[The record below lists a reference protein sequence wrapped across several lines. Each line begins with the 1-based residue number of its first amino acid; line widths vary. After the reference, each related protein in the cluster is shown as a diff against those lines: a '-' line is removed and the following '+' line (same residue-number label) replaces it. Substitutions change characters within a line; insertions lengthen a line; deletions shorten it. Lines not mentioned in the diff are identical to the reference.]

1 MTDTDTPTTDTPTTG
16 TPTTGTPTTGT
27 PTTDTPTAA
36 PLDLLAIGETMVM
49 VTPSH
54 GGGLTTDNTF
64 VLRPG
69 GAESNVA
76 ALMARLGHTTAWAG
90 AVGADPFG
98 ELITGTLRGQ
108 GVDVG
113 LVRRDA
119 VRPTAVYFK
128 HPTDEG
134 TQVFYYRTGSAA
146 TAMHT
151 GDIAAWRTRPARLT
165 HLSGITAA
173 ISGQS
178 LDLVRHLVRDRPLGP
193 APLSFDVNHRPV
205 LWGPGRG
212 PAELLDLA
220 RRSDIVFV
228 GRDEAQAL
236 WGTSDA
242 RSVRDLLPEPAH
254 LVVKDAAVEAVA
266 FTPDGLFRAPA
277 RKVEVVDAVG
287 AGDAFAAG
295 WLSGLLDGRDQETR
309 LRLGHY
315 AASQVL
321 MSSSDHADLPPA
333 HQAVALLENGPPHT
347 GTSSVPPIEGQAI
360 RVADRSARH

>member
-1 MTDTDTPTTDTPTTG
+1 MTEADTHTT
-16 TPTTGTPTTGT
+16 
-27 PTTDTPTAA
+27 A

-49 VTPSH
+49 VTPRD
-54 GGGLTTDNTF
+54 GGGLSADNTF

-98 ELITGTLRGQ
+98 DLITDALRAQ

-119 VRPTAVYFK
+119 LRPTAVYFK
-128 HPTDEG
+128 HPTDRG

-151 GDIAAWRTRPARLT
+151 GDIAAWRARPARVT

-212 PAELLDLA
+212 AAELLDLA

-228 GRDEAQAL
+228 GRDEAQGL

-266 FTPDGLFRAPA
+266 FTPEGVFRAPA
-277 RKVEVVDAVG
+277 RTVEVVDAVG

-321 MSSSDHADLPPA
+321 QSPSDHADLPPA

-347 GTSSVPPIEGQAI
+347 GTPSVPPTEGQAN